1 MVMNIKEKISQIF
14 GRESQELRQILLADK
29 VTAETIEKARSL
41 IIQLEQSSKD
51 LTKKDIGAWRDAH
64 KAALQLENPNRRK
77 LYDIYDFTTYLDSHV
92 EGVALR
98 IRTNLKQ
105 KKFRLVAKK
114 TNEENKELT
123 EHFEQIWFK
132 DLLDLITETKFYGH
146 SLVQFGSIINIDGT
160 MQFENV
166 ELVPRRHVIP
176 EYGVIIKEQS
186 DEPAQGFDYRK
197 GSLADWSLEIGKKDN
212 LGCFLKASPKAISK
226 KYVEIFWDNFA
237 EKFGVPILYANSESR
252 NDEDNKSIKKMLSS
266 MGSSAWGLFP
276 AGTKLEMIETSK
288 GDAYM
293 VFDKRI
299 ERCDQQIS
307 KCMAGQTMAFD
318 DGASRSQGETHLV
331 GFDEIM
337 ASYSDDAR
345 DFINN
350 RLLPFMVRH
359 GFALEG
365 YRFDWDDTYE
375 FTPKEIQTTE
385 AMLLQHYEIN
395 PEYFIKRYNID
406 IIGKKENPSPNVKL
420 TSQPY
425 PDDFF

>member
-1 MVMNIKEKISQIF
+1 MKLTDKISRLF
-14 GRESQELRQILLADK
+14 KKEELELSQILLAK
-29 VTAETIEKARSL
+29 NVNNNTIEKAKSL
-41 IIQLEQSSKD
+41 IFQLEQSASD

-64 KAALQLENPNRRK
+64 KSALNLENPSRKK
-77 LYDIYDFTTYLDSHV
+77 LYDIYDFTTYLDAHV

-105 KKFRLVAKK
+105 KKFRLVNKK
-114 TNEENKELT
+114 TSEENKDVT

-132 DLLDLITETKFYGH
+132 QLLDLITETKFYGH
-146 SLVQFGSIINIDGT
+146 SLVEFGSIVKIDDV
-160 MQFENV
+160 MQFSGV

-186 DEPAQGFDYRK
+186 DEPAQGLDYRK
-197 GSLADWSLEIGKKDN
+197 GALASWSLEIGSKKD
-212 LGCFLKASPKAISK
+212 LGCFLKATPKAISK

-252 NDEDNKSIKKMLSS
+252 NEDDNRTIKKMLSS

-293 VFDKRI
+293 VFDKRM

-337 ASYSDDAR
+337 SSYADDAR

-350 RLLPFMVRH
+350 KLIPFMISH
-359 GFALEG
+359 GFPLEG
-365 YRFDWDDTYE
+365 LRFDWDETYE
-375 FTPKEIQTTE
+375 FTPSEIQTTE
-385 AMLLQHYEIN
+385 AMLLQHYEID
-395 PEYFIKRYNID
+395 PEYFVKRYNID
-406 IIGKKENPSPNVKL
+406 ITGKKENPFPNLKL
-420 TSQPY
+420 NSQVY